1 MKNQIASLWITA
13 ILCCLTFIA
22 YGQTTYYSRQ
32 NGAWNNP
39 ATWSTDN
46 HLGIA
51 ASQIPGSNSTDIVI
65 IAAGHVVDYNAFA
78 NSGNSAIVAALTIGT
93 ADGAG
98 TLRFPFS
105 NYNGGANGNLDRLNN
120 NSGYTLTVS
129 GDVVIATNGSILSVE
144 GGSGSPLMSGT
155 ARNEDH
161 FLNIQGNLSNTGTI
175 DLEGSS
181 NAQRVDLSFIGSN
194 NQIISGEGIWDT
206 YSIIYNNTGSH
217 PNNQIENQSV
227 SFTNSVEAGR
237 SSFIQ
242 GTYVHNNSV
251 TYRNQGLSNDG
262 SDYTNVSFD
271 IRDGVFNM
279 VEETDTDPIV
289 VLTNGNISITGGQ
302 FNGGHGGVGSGNATN
317 LTVDGNITV
326 SGTGILNIGDGNPA
340 TATTPTDGTLTISGS
355 ASTLNATTLYTH
367 DLTLNAGANL
377 QIENG
382 AICSIGNSLNN
393 TGDLIL
399 DGISGN
405 GSSLSTAGSSTQL
418 TVYNRLFIQEEC
430 SFVQNSGT
438 VEVTPNFTTGGDPES
453 IQIEG
458 VNASYTMLDG
468 ALNVM
473 TSITEANVD
482 AIILEAENASMDI
495 QGGMVTL
502 GNTAS
507 GRGRLRFRQAA
518 SETTNFTASGSAS
531 ITVADA
537 IQRNTAGSIANITLS
552 DNATL
557 LVGTDNSS
565 GNVSVFF
572 HEGTLTINDNAIAR
586 FGSFGDLQDIVISGS
601 GTLETGTTGVSGRV
615 DINGSFNYSSPTA
628 SCTFYSGMD
637 IEAGASVNISGGVI
651 DILPD
656 LTSVADTRLQIRGE
670 LLMNGGVINLGAS
683 VTDITNGNLL
693 QVYDGGT
700 LTINAGTFNMLSSPS
715 LTSLANRNPFNI
727 TNDDAGEDATR
738 GDGTVNIGDG
748 TGGANTARLIIAP
761 NLAAE
766 LPAPSTR
773 DIFDMDGANS
783 VLTINTDG
791 YLQVGGGNIGN
802 LRLNTS
808 GARFLMNGGTCD
820 ITASLTLDNGTELH
834 MNGGVLNVGTGD
846 SNGANR
852 FIFAGNPTEPT
863 RVLLNG
869 GTINVGDGNS
879 DFVVGNSNNN
889 PSFGN
894 AAFQS
899 LEISGGTFNLNGS
912 FQLDDANA
920 RFIMSGGNFNINPRG
935 AQNTPADENVCYFRR
950 GIVDFSSGQIT
961 IINPHEGSGAGYGLN
976 INDQGNPDSGDRIS
990 GLPSGTTPNSAN
1002 FSGTFRFGNGS
1013 SALSGSVDGF
1023 DLLLSTTHTYGS
1035 FIINNPSGTN
1045 RQVELVNGSKDLQMN
1060 GNLILFAGTFDIND
1074 NTLNRNAVGGA
1085 LTINPAGH
1093 LIIGNNNGAHHFPG
1107 NATPFS
1113 SYSLGVGSTVT
1124 YDGDGDAAVSLPGT
1138 AQFSNLTILGTGSK
1152 TLTTPETVRSTLTL
1166 EGSTFV
1172 SGSNLTMASGSTL
1185 LRNGTDLAGIMT
1197 GNVQGSHAYTIAYQ
1211 GLYKTT
1217 QNPEW
1222 SGSGAK
1228 SFTIAVDPDQ
1238 TLTLHT
1244 PLTVEGTFSLN
1255 SGTFLDNAHTLTIQ
1269 GNVSNSAL
1277 HTGTGKILLSGS
1289 AATRTIGGNGN
1300 GIFQNLELNDTRGA
1314 NFTAAQTINGS
1325 LMLSDGVLNVD
1336 NHALNLGV
1344 SATVAGT
1351 FSSSNMI
1358 QVNSGAGAAGVVKAY
1373 SGAETFT
1380 WPVGSNSKYTPVTIQ
1395 VINTTAGGSITVN
1408 PVDAENPFTTDAGNF
1423 SLDYYWIVSRTGF
1436 GSETA
1441 NLSFT
1446 YDQSDADGRGNEAGY
1461 VPARYSPTS
1470 WTNLNNVALVDE
1482 TNNVISF
1489 NNVTY
1494 INGQFTA
1501 AEPSEFGTVL
1511 TYYSRADGNWNTA
1524 SSWSTTSLGGTAALT
1539 IPGSSTPVIIGN
1551 NNTITVGSSNT
1562 NAPSVE
1568 IQETGTLEIA
1578 DATSGHNF
1586 GTVSGTGTLRI
1597 MTDDTDATPFPA
1609 GTYTDLLSTSGGT
1622 VEYSGSGSYTAL
1634 NTPSSFHNLTVSG
1647 SGIVTLPDTH
1657 LNIEGDL
1664 SINGNVTTL
1673 VSNSV
1678 HGDLNVAGI
1687 LTTTVGA
1694 TLRLRSGAAR
1704 TIIVGADIINEGTFH
1719 TNGGGV
1725 SAHALSIAG
1734 NLTNNG
1740 VFDMASTANHY
1751 CNVTFSG
1758 AEDAVVS
1765 GSGSTTDFYRII
1777 LNKGTS
1783 WDSAL
1788 EITASNFSL
1797 SAPTNTVNKAL
1808 ELQNGTLIL
1817 SAPHS
1822 LTLSTGGGQFFIPA
1836 TAGLWINDAGATA
1849 EITSSSSNLSLA
1861 GLLRLTE
1868 GSINIGDDVSGTEFN
1883 AIYYTEGNAT
1893 INVEAGTLTVGGEI
1907 RPNPASATLS
1917 YSQSGGI
1924 VRLANNRSSTESIN
1938 NDFEADFCIETGAGS
1953 NFTMSGGLLE
1963 IIRRNAGGDGK
1974 AIRINSGI
1982 SHAVSGGTVRIL
1994 NSSTL
1999 TNFDV
2004 GITSAA
2010 PFWNLEIG
2018 DGNSFTERVGAS
2030 NGGEQD
2036 LTVLNDLT
2044 INLVGGTFKLY
2055 QANATT
2061 STNHDIDLNLG
2072 GNFILLN
2079 GSFASGEP
2087 SIVTFN
2093 GSGLAGQS
2101 SPQTVSGSL
2110 TFYSVNVNH
2119 TNGSGSVQL
2128 TSDIRVQGNW
2138 TYTAGTFEQNEQLIT
2153 FDGAVNQVI
2162 GGNPF
2167 SFDDLMLNNA
2177 AGLSLSASQMT
2188 VNGDLSLTEGI
2199 LNLGA
2204 NQLSFGATATVSTP
2218 TAFDNSRMI
2227 ITNGQEA
2234 ALGIEKAY
2242 TGNTSFLFPMGTAT
2256 KYTPANLELT
2266 NHGSSGD
2273 GMIRINPVASRN
2285 PLSPLG
2291 KALNYYWNVETTD
2304 FGAAPEITHN
2314 YTYDE
2319 SDVAGTELSYV
2330 DAYYDGTDWQTGV
2343 DTNVDEGT
2351 NVISVS
2357 TNEALDQF
2365 AFTAGYDFSPPI
2377 IYYSRSSGDWN
2388 VNTTWSTDPSGTPV
2402 AGLPPA
2408 SDNPVIIQSGHTV
2421 TIPISTSVSAA
2432 NTTIENTA
2440 VLEIQEPDASNYAI
2454 GTVGGSGT
2462 LRFSVG
2468 TTPSLPILSNG
2479 FVNAGGGTVEYEYSA
2494 NAPLPTEPSAYH
2506 HLIISGTRVYYLSAD
2521 YTIRG
2526 DLAITTTNRL
2536 EDNGFSINGLADG
2549 TFTLANGSEFR
2560 VEGTN
2565 TFPAGFGIYDLQLG
2579 SEVRYRSN
2587 SSQIVADLGSYAYH
2601 DLTLESNGIKTLEGD
2616 IFVNGDLS
2624 ILTGATLDA
2633 SNYDISLRGNWR
2645 RNPANNSVFIPG
2657 ASTVTFNSGGAQL
2670 IDLITGGSEEEI
2682 FYNVVIANGTALS
2695 LDPTETYQTTAL
2707 NVTDNLI
2714 ISSGTLDLRNKPLT
2728 LSGNLTNNSSTASPI
2743 INASNISFDNTLA
2756 NQTIG
2761 GSNSLVLEDIT
2772 LEKASGTTLILD
2784 TLLTINGTLDWSNDG
2799 TITMVSDNLSFG
2811 PSSAINGSFG
2821 INRMI
2826 VTAGTAD
2833 GPEVIKQGNTTADS
2847 YDFTFPLGVSGSY
2860 TPVAVDATAI
2870 SGNGSVGVR
2879 SVTGNNNGNF
2889 TLLEPG
2895 RAIDRYFTFNL
2906 NGISSLT
2913 AALDFSYADADV
2925 QGSEINYLSWVY
2937 EGSPITAEA
2946 SNGFVTAAANTFGS
2960 TDITITN
2967 PATEWIAAEAGAF
2980 FPKLYSVVASGDWN
2994 LPTSW
2999 NTVAD
3004 GSGSAAV
3011 PTQYND
3017 VEIQSGDI
3025 ITVSTNSS
3033 VASLQLDGQLEIT
3046 DAASAYNLGVL
3057 TGSGK
3062 LTLNSG
3068 ELPAYNA
3075 LGATFFD
3082 NGTVE
3087 YAGGGNYSLPAS
3099 RTQYRNLVI
3108 SGGGI
3113 KTMSTNITV
3122 LNDLTIDAA
3131 ILDAN
3136 NTNNYNLSLGGS
3148 LNLQNSGGFEPR
3160 NGEFALIGSS
3170 AQSVPTGISFNNLR
3184 FDNVGTKSIST
3195 AGSFAVNNFRIL
3207 ASSGQVSFS
3216 SSTDIDLSG
3225 NWSNA
3230 AGATAYINVASLTL
3244 NGSANQSIA
3253 GTNVFHN
3260 LNVNKSGIG
3269 HTVTTVGTI
3278 TLNDGSNGGSL
3289 TISADEVVSGSANY
3303 NLLGNWNNSG
3313 TFTTTGTV
3321 NFNGSLAQNISG
3333 DNTFGSLIIDNA
3345 SGVSMADDI
3354 TTTISSDFTVSSGTP
3369 LNTGG
3374 GTATIVFDGAGE
3386 QSINGSVTFNNLSKL
3401 SGDTLTLSGSSV
3413 VNGNLTLTDG
3423 IINTTNSDMLTIGAD
3438 GAILGGSTDSY
3449 INGPLSHLENS
3460 TAANVKRFP
3469 LGNNGVYRP
3478 ITLNLAQADATER
3491 SYTAVLNEGAPLS
3504 RTLPATPEE
3513 LVRVSGLRYYTI
3525 TQSPSAAVSSATV
3538 TIDYNADD
3546 LVDDGPS
3553 LRIAKSDGAGNWVNI
3568 GGTGNNPDPATPGV
3582 FAGGSITSGTF
3593 TTFSD
3598 FVLASSST
3606 PNNPL
3611 PIELLHFG
3619 GQADE
3624 EEIRLHW
3631 ATAWEDNND
3640 YFEIERSADGK
3651 TFMSIGKVA
3660 GAGNSTTEQQYQF
3673 VDRNPLLG
3681 SAYYRLRQ
3689 TDFDGKYTHS
3699 KIVLL
3704 NFYPEAEYYA
3714 SISPNPVEGGR
3725 TVLQLVGVKA
3735 ATVVQVSLVHTSGK
3749 IICQMKWNAD
3759 HRGIIEK
3766 EISGLDHLASGIY
3779 SLLLTSDY
3787 FSDSLK
3793 LIIP

>member
-1 MKNQIASLWITA
+1 MKNQIAALWITA
-13 ILCCLTFIA
+13 ILCCLTFFA
-22 YGQTTYYSRQ
+22 FGQTTYYSRQ

-46 HLGIA
+46 HIGA
-51 ASQIPGSNSTDIVI
+51 VASQVPGSNATDIVI
-65 IAAGHVVDYNAFA
+65 IAAGHAVDYNAFA
-78 NSGNSAIVAALTIGT
+78 NSGNNAVIAALTIGT

-105 NYNGGANGNLDRLNN
+105 DYNGGANGNLDRLNN
-120 NSGYTLTVS
+120 NSGYTLTVA
-129 GDVVIATNGSILSVE
+129 GDVVIAVNGSIISTE

-161 FLNIQGNLSNTGTI
+161 FLNIRGNLSNGGII

-181 NAQRVDLSFIGSN
+181 TSRIVNVSFTGAD
-194 NQIISGEGIWDT
+194 NQIISGEGTWDT
-206 YSIIYNNTGSH
+206 YSITYNNTGSY
-217 PNNQIENQSV
+217 PNNQIENQSLA
-227 SFTNSVEAGR
+227 FTTSVEAGR
-237 SSFIQ
+237 SNFVQ
-242 GTYVHNNSV
+242 GTYVHNNGGI
-251 TYRNQGLSNDG
+251 YNNQNNSHNN
-262 SDYTNVSFD
+262 YTDVSF
-271 IRDGVFNM
+271 IILDGEFNM
-279 VEETDTDPIV
+279 VVNRAGDGNLF
-289 VLTNGNISITGGQ
+289 LTNGSITVTGGQ
-302 FNGGHGGVGSGNATN
+302 FNGGHGGVGSGNVTN
-317 LTVDGNITV
+317 ITVDGNITV
-326 SGTGILNIGDGNPA
+326 SGTGILNIGDGDPA
-340 TATTPTDGTLTISGS
+340 TATTSTDGTLVIGGS
-355 ASTLNATTLYTH
+355 TSTLNATTLYSH
-367 DLTLNAGANL
+367 DLTLSAGANL

-382 AICSIGNSLNN
+382 ASCSIGSSINN
-393 TGDLIL
+393 TGELML

-405 GSSLSTAGSSTQL
+405 GSSLTVTGSSTQL
-418 TVYNRLFIQEEC
+418 KVFNRIFIREDC

-458 VNASYTMLDG
+458 ANASYTIVDG

-473 TSITEANVD
+473 TSINEANVD
-482 AIILEAENASMDI
+482 AIILEAENALMDI
-495 QGGMVTL
+495 QGGVVTL

-518 SETTNFTASGSAS
+518 GETANFTVSGSAS

-537 IQRNTAGSIANITLS
+537 IQRNTAGSVSNITLS

-565 GNVSVFF
+565 GNVGVFF
-572 HEGTLTINDNAIAR
+572 HEGTLTINDNATAR
-586 FGSFGDLQDIVISGS
+586 FGNFGDLQDIVINGS

-693 QVYDGGT
+693 QVYDGGV

-748 TGGANTARLIIAP
+748 TGGVNTARLIIAP

-773 DIFDMDGANS
+773 NIFDMDGANS

-808 GARFLMNGGTCD
+808 GSRFLMNGGTCD

-852 FIFAGNPTEPT
+852 FIFAGNPSEPT

-869 GTINVGDGNS
+869 GAINVGDGNS
-879 DFVVGNSNNN
+879 DFVIGNSNNN

-976 INDQGNPDSGDRIS
+976 VNDQGDPNSGNRIS
-990 GLPSGTTPNSAN
+990 GLPSGTTPTAAN
-1002 FSGTFRFGNGS
+1002 FSGTFRFGNGT

-1023 DLLLSTTHTYGS
+1023 DLLLSTSHTYGS
-1035 FIINNPSGTN
+1035 FIINNPSETN
-1045 RQVELVNGSKDLQMN
+1045 RQVELVSGSKDIQMN
-1060 GNLILFAGTFDIND
+1060 GNLILFAGSFDIND
-1074 NTLNRNAVGGA
+1074 NTLNRNALGGA

-1093 LIIGNNNGAHHFPG
+1093 LIIGSNNGAHHFPG

-1138 AQFSNLTILGTGSK
+1138 AQFSNLIISGTGNK
-1152 TLTTPETVRSTLTL
+1152 TLSSPETVRNILTL
-1166 EGSTFV
+1166 EGSSFV
-1172 SGSNLTMASGSTL
+1172 SGSNLTMASGSTI
-1185 LRNGTDLAGIMT
+1185 LRNGTDMAGIMT
-1197 GNVQGSHAYTIAYQ
+1197 GNVQGNNAYTVAYH
-1211 GLYKTT
+1211 GLSKTT
-1217 QNPEW
+1217 QSSEW
-1222 SGSGAK
+1222 SGNGAK

-1244 PLTVEGTFSLN
+1244 TLTVGGTLSLN
-1255 SGTFLDNAHTLTIQ
+1255 SGTFLDNAHTLTVQ
-1269 GNVSNSAL
+1269 GNVTNSAL
-1277 HTGTGKILLSGS
+1277 HTGIGKILLSAS
-1289 AATRTIGGNGN
+1289 ATTRTIGGNGN
-1300 GIFQNLELNDTRGA
+1300 GIFQNLELDDTRGA

-1325 LMLSDGVLNVD
+1325 LMFSDGVLNID

-1344 SATVAGT
+1344 NATVAGT

-1358 QVNSGAGAAGVVKAY
+1358 QVNPGAGAAGVVKAY
-1373 SGAETFT
+1373 SEAETFT
-1380 WPVGSNSKYTPVTIQ
+1380 WPVGSNNKYTPVTIQ

-1461 VPARYSPTS
+1461 VPARYSPTT

-1482 TNNVISF
+1482 NNNVISF

-1501 AEPSEFGTVL
+1501 AEPSEFGTLL
-1511 TYYSRADGNWNTA
+1511 TYYSRADGNWNTV
-1524 SSWSTTSLGGTAALT
+1524 SSWSTTSLGGPVAMT

-1551 NNTITVGSSNT
+1551 NNTITVENSNT

-1568 IQETGTLEIA
+1568 IQETGTLELA

-1597 MTDDTDATPFPA
+1597 HTNDTDATPFPA
-1609 GTYTDLLSTSGGT
+1609 GSYTDFLSASGGT
-1622 VEYSGSGSYTAL
+1622 VEYSGSGSYTIL
-1634 NTPSSFHNLTVSG
+1634 NSPSSFHNLTISG
-1647 SGIVTLPDTH
+1647 SGMITLPSVDF
-1657 LNIEGDL
+1657 NIEGNL
-1664 SINGNVTTL
+1664 SIEGSAEVL
-1673 VSNSV
+1673 VSNTTN
-1678 HGDLNVAGI
+1678 GNLTVAGS
-1687 LTTTVGA
+1687 LSTLSGT
-1694 TLRLRSGAAR
+1694 TLRLRSGTAR
-1704 TIIVGADIINEGTFH
+1704 TIAIGADIINEGTLH

-1725 SAHALSIAG
+1725 SAHALSLAG

-1751 CNVTFSG
+1751 CNVTFKG
-1758 AEDAVVS
+1758 TEDATVS
-1765 GSGSTTDFYRII
+1765 GSGSTTDFYRLT

-1783 WDSAL
+1783 WNSAL

-1797 SAPTNTVNKAL
+1797 SAPTNTVDKAL
-1808 ELQNGTLIL
+1808 ELLNGTLIL
-1817 SAPHS
+1817 SAPHT
-1822 LTLSTGGGQFFIPA
+1822 LTLSTGGGQFFIPP
-1836 TAGLWINDAGATA
+1836 TAGLWLNDAGATA

-1868 GSINIGDDVSGTEFN
+1868 GSINIGDDVSGVDFN
-1883 AIYYTEGNAT
+1883 AIYYTTGKAT
-1893 INVEAGTLTVGGEI
+1893 INVEGGALTVGGEI

-1953 NFTMSGGLLE
+1953 SFTMSGGLLE
-1963 IIRRNAGGDGK
+1963 VVRRNSGSDGK

-1982 SHAVSGGTVRIL
+1982 SHTVSGGTVRIL
-1994 NSSTL
+1994 NSSTV

-2018 DGNSFTERVGAS
+2018 EGNPFTERVGAS

-2055 QANATT
+2055 RANATNP
-2061 STNHDIDLNLG
+2061 TNNDIDLNLG
-2072 GNFILLN
+2072 GNFTISN
-2079 GSFASGEP
+2079 GSFEAGDP

-2101 SPQTVSGSL
+2101 SPQTISGSP
-2110 TFYSVNVNH
+2110 TFCSVNVNH

-2128 TSDIRVQGNW
+2128 ASDIRVQGNW
-2138 TYTAGTFEQNEQLIT
+2138 TYTAGTFEQNGQLIT

-2167 SFDDLMLNNA
+2167 GFDNLMINNA
-2177 AGLSLSASQMT
+2177 AGLRLSASQMT
-2188 VNGDLSLTEGI
+2188 VNGDLSLTEGV

-2218 TAFDNSRMI
+2218 TAFGHSRMI

-2234 ALGIEKAY
+2234 ALGMEKVY
-2242 TGNTSFLFPMGTAT
+2242 TGNTSFLFPMGTAAE
-2256 KYTPANLELT
+2256 YTPANLELT
-2266 NHGSSGD
+2266 NHVSSGD
-2273 GMIRINPVASRN
+2273 GVIRINPVANRN
-2285 PLSPLG
+2285 PLSPVG
-2291 KALNYYWNVETTD
+2291 KALSYYWNVETTG
-2304 FGAAPEITHN
+2304 FVAAPEITHN

-2319 SDVAGTELSYV
+2319 SDVAGIETSYV
-2330 DAYYDGTDWQTGV
+2330 DAYYDGTAWQTGV
-2343 DTNVDEGT
+2343 NTHVDEST

-2357 TNEALDQF
+2357 TDEVLDQF

-2388 VNTTWSTDPSGTPV
+2388 VNTTWSTDPSGTPI
-2402 AGLPPA
+2402 AGIVPA
-2408 SDNPVIIQSGHTV
+2408 SENPVIIQAGHTV
-2421 TIPISTSVSAA
+2421 IIPSSTSVSAA

-2440 VLEIQEPDASNYAI
+2440 VLEIHEPNASNYAI
-2454 GTVGGSGT
+2454 GTVNGTGT
-2462 LRFSVG
+2462 LKFSVG
-2468 TTPSLPILSNG
+2468 ATPSLPVLSNS
-2479 FVNAGGGTVEYEYSA
+2479 FVNAGGGTVEYEYSE

-2536 EDNGFSINGLADG
+2536 EDNGFSINGLAG
-2549 TFTLANGSEFR
+2549 STFTLANGSELR
-2560 VEGTN
+2560 VEGTH
-2565 TFPAGFGIYDLQLG
+2565 TFPAGFGTYDLQAG
-2579 SEVRYRSN
+2579 SLVRYRSN
-2587 SSQIVADLGSYAYH
+2587 SAQTIASLSSYAYH

-2624 ILTGATLDA
+2624 IMTGATLDA
-2633 SNYDISLRGNWR
+2633 SNYDISLGGNWR
-2645 RNPANNSVFIPG
+2645 RNPANNSVFLPG

-2670 IDLITGGSEEEI
+2670 VDLITGGSEAET
-2682 FYNVVIANGTALS
+2682 FYSVVIANGTALS
-2695 LDPTETYQTTAL
+2695 LDPIIDETYQTTAL
-2707 NVTDNLI
+2707 IVTGNLI
-2714 ISSGTLDLRNKPLT
+2714 ISSGTLDLKNKPLT
-2728 LSGNLTNNSSTASPI
+2728 LSGNLTNNSSSTSPI
-2743 INASNISFDNTLA
+2743 INASNISFDNTLV

-2761 GSNSLVLEDIT
+2761 GSNSLVLEDVT
-2772 LEKASGTTLILD
+2772 LEKASGTTLVLD
-2784 TLLTINGTLDWSNDG
+2784 TLLTVNGTLDWSNDG
-2799 TITMVSDNLSFG
+2799 TITLVSDDLSFG
-2811 PSSAINGSFG
+2811 PSSAINGAFG
-2821 INRMI
+2821 LNRMI
-2826 VTAGTAD
+2826 VMAGTAD

-2847 YDFTFPLGVSGSY
+2847 YDFIFPLGVSGNY
-2860 TPVAVDATAI
+2860 TPVAVNATAI
-2870 SGNGSVGVR
+2870 SGSGSVAVR

-2895 RAIDRYFTFNL
+2895 RAIDCYFTFNL

-2913 AALDFSYADADV
+2913 AALDFTYADADV

-2937 EGSPITAEA
+2937 EGSTITAEA
-2946 SNGFVTAAANTFGS
+2946 SNGFVTAAANRFGS

-2967 PATEWIAAEAGAF
+2967 AATEWIAAEAGAF
-2980 FPKLYSVVASGDWN
+2980 FPKLYSIVASGDWN

-2999 NTVAD
+2999 NTAAD
-3004 GSGSAAV
+3004 GIGSAAV

-3025 ITVSTNSS
+3025 ITVGSSSS

-3046 DAASAYNLGVL
+3046 NAASAYNLGVL

-3075 LGATFFD
+3075 LGTTFFD

-3087 YAGGGNYSLPAS
+3087 YAGGGDYSLPAS
-3099 RTQYRNLVI
+3099 LTQYRNLEI

-3113 KTMSTNITV
+3113 KTMSTNLTV

-3131 ILDAN
+3131 TLDAHS
-3136 NTNNYNLSLGGS
+3136 TNHYNLSLGGS

-3170 AQSVPTGISFNNLR
+3170 AQSVPTGISFSNLR
-3184 FDNVGTKSIST
+3184 
-3195 AGSFAVNNFRIL
+3195 
-3207 ASSGQVSFS
+3207 
-3216 SSTDIDLSG
+3216 
-3225 NWSNA
+3225 
-3230 AGATAYINVASLTL
+3230 
-3244 NGSANQSIA
+3244 
-3253 GTNVFHN
+3253 
-3260 LNVNKSGIG
+3260 
-3269 HTVTTVGTI
+3269 
-3278 TLNDGSNGGSL
+3278 GG
-3289 TISADEVVSGSANY
+3289 V
-3303 NLLGNWNNSG
+3303 
-3313 TFTTTGTV
+3313 
-3321 NFNGSLAQNISG
+3321 
-3333 DNTFGSLIIDNA
+3333 
-3345 SGVSMADDI
+3345 
-3354 TTTISSDFTVSSGTP
+3354 
-3369 LNTGG
+3369 
-3374 GTATIVFDGAGE
+3374 
-3386 QSINGSVTFNNLSKL
+3386 
-3401 SGDTLTLSGSSV
+3401 
-3413 VNGNLTLTDG
+3413 
-3423 IINTTNSDMLTIGAD
+3423 
-3438 GAILGGSTDSY
+3438 
-3449 INGPLSHLENS
+3449 
-3460 TAANVKRFP
+3460 
-3469 LGNNGVYRP
+3469 
-3478 ITLNLAQADATER
+3478 
-3491 SYTAVLNEGAPLS
+3491 
-3504 RTLPATPEE
+3504 
-3513 LVRVSGLRYYTI
+3513 
-3525 TQSPSAAVSSATV
+3525 TQSMK
-3538 TIDYNADD
+3538 D
-3546 LVDDGPS
+3546 
-3553 LRIAKSDGAGNWVNI
+3553 
-3568 GGTGNNPDPATPGV
+3568 
-3582 FAGGSITSGTF
+3582 
-3593 TTFSD
+3593 
-3598 FVLASSST
+3598 
-3606 PNNPL
+3606 
-3611 PIELLHFG
+3611 
-3619 GQADE
+3619 
-3624 EEIRLHW
+3624 
-3631 ATAWEDNND
+3631 
-3640 YFEIERSADGK
+3640 
-3651 TFMSIGKVA
+3651 
-3660 GAGNSTTEQQYQF
+3660 
-3673 VDRNPLLG
+3673 
-3681 SAYYRLRQ
+3681 Q
-3689 TDFDGKYTHS
+3689 T
-3699 KIVLL
+3699 
-3704 NFYPEAEYYA
+3704 
-3714 SISPNPVEGGR
+3714 
-3725 TVLQLVGVKA
+3725 
-3735 ATVVQVSLVHTSGK
+3735 
-3749 IICQMKWNAD
+3749 
-3759 HRGIIEK
+3759 
-3766 EISGLDHLASGIY
+3766 
-3779 SLLLTSDY
+3779 
-3787 FSDSLK
+3787 
-3793 LIIP
+3793 